1 MTVINVVLADDHPLI
16 RKGIR
21 NILNKAPDINIV
33 GEASDGNEALYLAR
47 QLSPDALILDI
58 DMPGMNGLEV
68 ARRLQAAKS
77 PVRVLALSA
86 HDDWQYIKG
95 LLENGAAGYITK
107 EEAPEIIID
116 AIRGVVRGE
125 HDWVSRRAAKQ
136 IATRMQDDET
146 RQIILTPREIEILQL
161 VVAGKTN
168 PEIGKTLEI
177 DEALVKIY
185 LETLFSK
192 LGVTSRAAASLR
204 AVQEG
209 LV

>member
-192 LGVTSRAAASLR
+192 LGVTSRATASVR